1 MLVTQPIRRPDPD
14 LSGPT
19 GALSAPSAP
28 PPLARPAPRLYF
40 VNGWVDAA
48 MIGGVSIIVFALLHI
63 FLGDETQPRL
73 LYVVAALS
81 IFANYPHFSATLY
94 RLYQS
99 PQNIRQFPVTA
110 LGVPLL
116 LVAAVSAS
124 LWQPDWVAPYFVM
137 LFLVWSPFHY
147 SGQTIGLTLLY
158 TRRSG
163 LDIGRWHRMALSAFV
178 YGTFIVSFT
187 HPRNDAPTLRYG
199 VSIPM
204 IHFPAWFDAIIMTVM
219 CVSAAVLLH
228 LLYVWYRTHKRVPP
242 AIILLP
248 AVAQFVWFLPGKQ
261 TAAFF
266 EFVPL
271 FHSVQY
277 LYIAWAMQLGLRLT
291 APDAAAAPRSL
302 VQESLRWA
310 LRNYIGGML
319 LFIALPWM
327 LFWVKLPLVTSAG
340 IVTAA
345 VNIHHFF
352 VDGVI
357 WKLRNTTQASPLT
370 MSMTDWAS
378 PRVVAA

>member
-1 MLVTQPIRRPDPD
+1 MGSLSEHSKRPP
-14 LSGPT
+14 
-19 GALSAPSAP
+19 
-28 PPLARPAPRLYF
+28 YF
-40 VNGWVDAA
+40 VNAWLDTA
-48 MIGGVSIIVFALLHI
+48 MIGGLSIAVFAALHLGI
-63 FLGDETQPRL
+63 GDEPQPRV

-99 PQNIRQFPVTA
+99 PENVRQFPVTSI
-110 LGVPLL
+110 GVPLL
-116 LVAAVSAS
+116 LIGAIAAC
-124 LWQPDWVAPYFVM
+124 LWQPAWVAPYFVT

-158 TRRSG
+158 SRRSG
-163 LDIGRWHRMALSAFV
+163 LEVGRWHWMALSAFV
-178 YGTFIVSFT
+178 YATFIVSFA
-187 HPRNDAPTLRYG
+187 HPRNVEPVVRYG
-199 VSIPM
+199 VTIPI
-204 IHFPAWFDAIIMTVM
+204 IHFPQWFDWIAMTTM
-219 CVSAAVLLH
+219 FVSAAALLH
-228 LLYVWYRTHKRVPP
+228 LAYTWYRSHKRIPP
-242 AIILLP
+242 LIIFIP
-248 AVAQFVWFLPGKQ
+248 ALAQFVWFLPGKQ

-277 LYIAWAMQLGLRLT
+277 LYVAWAMQIGLRLT
-291 APDAAAAPRSL
+291 GTDAAGAPRSVL
-302 VQESLRWA
+302 NETLRWG

-327 LFWVKLPLVTSAG
+327 LFWVDLPFVTSAG

-357 WKLRNTTQASPLT
+357 WKLRNTTRASPL
-370 MSMTDWAS
+370 MLSVADWGSRRRA
-378 PRVVAA
+378 VAA